1 MLKRV
6 PARIEVKMEERSKKE
21 LWINQ
26 KSGTHTREKQWWNN
40 ERERVRR
47 KKERETRLLEGRPA
61 TWDGLLYQACW
72 RSKTTCALL

>member
-40 ERERVRR
+40 EREGEERME
-47 KKERETRLLEGRPA
+47 KKREGN
-61 TWDGLLYQACW
+61 
-72 RSKTTCALL
+72 KTS